1 MFARNKNEQLIQI
14 LEFPVLF
21 LGAKPSDTPSFY
33 SFMNYADF
41 GLVLGI
47 LKQELD
53 VVRAMKSFSRRA
65 WSGFFIPNAN
75 IEKL

>member
-1 MFARNKNEQLIQI
+1 LIQI

-41 GLVLGI
+41 DWNLAPQNRNV
-47 LKQELD
+47 D
-53 VVRAMKSFSRRA
+53 VVRAMESLAKELGVKFQT
-65 WSGFFIPNAN
+65 NAN
-75 IEKL
+75 IEKIIVEKKR